1 MKLKYTIGITFDKG
15 INEKGEITYYRDSHN
30 LRKPY
35 LFNLPNTDGNLI
47 DSKCLG
53 IMFDFCNTLAEGNE
67 DPIVLEVILADE
79 YEDNKE
85 YIYLNDIIKGNYTS
99 FPNYNGE
106 IGHGGEHPLY
116 LNLGFLYSNIKLKHI
131 YIKKR
136 KDVYLKVPTE
146 FSPYRLG

>member
-1 MKLKYTIGITFDKG
+1 MKLKYTIGITFDGG
-15 INEKGEITYYRDSHN
+15 INENGKTTYYRDAYN

-53 IMFDFCNTLAEGNE
+53 IMFDFCNTLAEGDEN
-67 DPIVLEVILADE
+67 PIVLEVILTDE
-79 YEDNKE
+79 YEDNKN

-106 IGHGGEHPLY
+106 IGHGGGEPLS
-116 LNLGFLYSNIKLKHI
+116 LKLGDLLKVKHV
-131 YIKKR
+131 YIKKM
-136 KDVYLKVPTE
+136 KNVYLKVPTK
-146 FSPYRLG
+146 FACNIFI